1 MNSSEIK
8 IYQVED
14 GQTEIE
20 VKLHDETV
28 WLSQKQ
34 MAELFDKDSDTI
46 GLHLKNIY
54 KSGEL
59 QEDATTEESSVVQI
73 EGKRKVKR
81 KIRIYNLDA
90 IISVGYRVNS
100 KRGTQF
106 RIWAN
111 KVLKEYL
118 VKGFSLNEKRL
129 KSQTKRLLELQH
141 TVKIIGSVLDQKR
154 LTGDEGGALLKLI
167 TDYAYALDLLDQY
180 DYQKLEIPESNK
192 KEVFRLSYD
201 EAKGLI
207 KKVKSVYDTTDLFG
221 REKDKSFESSIST
234 IYQTHNGQDLYPS
247 LEEKAAHLLY
257 FITKNHSFIDGNK
270 RIAAFIFLYFLDRNG
285 ILFDLSGR
293 KIIDDNALVALT
305 ILIAVSDPEEK
316 DTLIKV
322 IVNLLSKNA
331 P

>member
-1 MNSSEIK
+1 MNSSGIK

-34 MAELFDKDSDTI
+34 MAELFDKDTDTI

-59 QEDATTEESSVVQI
+59 QEAATTEESSVVQI

-81 KIRIYNLDA
+81 KLRIYNLDA

-180 DYQKLEIPESNK
+180 DYQKLEIPESNR
-192 KEVFRLSYD
+192 KE
-201 EAKGLI
+201 
-207 KKVKSVYDTTDLFG
+207 
-221 REKDKSFESSIST
+221 
-234 IYQTHNGQDLYPS
+234 
-247 LEEKAAHLLY
+247 Y
-257 FITKNHSFIDGNK
+257 FACRMMKQ
-270 RIAAFIFLYFLDRNG
+270 R
-285 ILFDLSGR
+285 
-293 KIIDDNALVALT
+293 V
-305 ILIAVSDPEEK
+305 
-316 DTLIKV
+316 
-322 IVNLLSKNA
+322 
-331 P
+331 